1 MNESVEY
8 LSAEDLVELA
18 RRLLGDPPP
27 IRDVGLLGAA
37 AARPQASA
45 FGEDAYPDIWTKA
58 AALLHSVV
66 NNHPLTDGNKRLGWL
81 ATAVFLELN
90 DAKVSTATN
99 DDVYNLV
106 MSAAST
112 DLAVDDIATE
122 LRRMCSQ
129 PPLVRSSSGSE

>member
-66 NNHPLTDGNKRLGWL
+66 NNHPLVDGNKRLGWL

-90 DAKVSTATN
+90 DASVSTATN
-99 DDVYNLV
+99 DAAYNLV
-106 MSAAST
+106 TTVAAT
-112 DLAVDDIATE
+112 DLADDDIADA
-122 LRRMCSQ
+122 LRAMRAR
-129 PPLVRSSSGSE
+129 V